1 MTLTDAE
8 SIVDEFNKLTL
19 VESAEVVANIDG
31 DCSLRLIATFR
42 DSSVASKVLGAAR
55 IEEDFGHTVYATLGE
70 GNVPV
75 FCDYETWLPWW
86 KANPG
91 GQVVKMEQSGDLVA
105 EIIFTG
111 SSWERDGPPQFWAV
125 RLHNTGTGLSAVLGT
140 YATLEEAVAF
150 LESVKGL
157 SSQR

>member
-19 VESAEVVANIDG
+19 VEYAEVVAKSEG
-31 DCSLRLIATFR
+31 DCSVRLTATFR
-42 DSSVASKVLGAAR
+42 DSSIACKVLGAAR
-55 IEEDFGHTVYATLGE
+55 IERDFGHRVYATLGD

-86 KANPG
+86 EANPG

-105 EIIFTG
+105 EITFTG
-111 SSWERDGPPQFWAV
+111 SSWERDGPPKFWAV
-125 RLHNTGTGLSAVLGT
+125 RFHNTRTGLSAVLGT
-140 YATLEEAVAF
+140 FATLEEAVAF
-150 LESVKGL
+150 LESIKGL

>member
-91 GQVVKMEQSGDLVA
+91 GQVVKMEQAGDLVA
-105 EIIFTG
+105 EIVFTG
-111 SSWERDGPPQFWAV
+111 SSSECDGPPKLWAV
-125 RLHNTGTGLSAVLGT
+125 RFQDRKTGRRASFRTF
-140 YATLEEAVAF
+140 ATLEEAVAF
-150 LESVKGL
+150 LELTKGL
-157 SSQR
+157 NSER